1 MQFFIDD
8 SVKSR
13 LNDVKISLIHYTTIQ
28 VGASPQMIKGR
39 LQLFQEALFLDLQ
52 EKQVSDFSGIS
63 EWRDIFKKT
72 GYNPSRYRPS
82 NEALYRRVQKQQ
94 FLQSHHSATD
104 INNFFSMEY
113 AIPIGIYDTSKIK
126 GDTVT
131 IAIGQ
136 EGETYS
142 GLNGRDIHAEGLL
155 VAKDEQGIFGSPYV
169 DSVRTAV
176 TESTTDALQIVFH
189 QPSISDDN
197 AKKLTESL
205 AKMFTQVHGGDHK
218 VTNYTI

>member
-1 MQFFIDD
+1 MHFIIDD
-8 SVKSR
+8 SVKTL
-13 LNDVKISLIHYTTIQ
+13 LNDVKIGLIHYTTIE

-39 LQLFQEALFLDLQ
+39 LQLFQEALYLDLQ
-52 EKQVSDFSGIS
+52 EKQVTDYSGIA
-63 EWRDIFKKT
+63 EWREIFKKT

-113 AIPIGIYDTSKIK
+113 AIPIGIYDTSQII

-131 IAIGQ
+131 ISIGQ
-136 EGETYS
+136 DGDTYQ
-142 GLNGRDIHAEGLL
+142 GLNGREINATGLL
-155 VAKDEQGIFGSPYV
+155 VAKDQQGVFGSPFV

-176 TESTTDALQIVFH
+176 TEDTKNAIQIVFH
-189 QPSISDDN
+189 QPSISHEN
-197 AKKLTESL
+197 AQKLTESL
-205 AKMFTQVHGGDHK
+205 AKMFTQVHGGDHT
-218 VTNYTI
+218 VTIYQ